1 MKANIN
7 KSELMKRAWAY
18 YRAER
23 ADKLIYAWKK
33 AMTFGECLKWVWAD
47 MKKEVERR
55 SRPSLSESHNASMS
69 RAWYDNRPAFSKDRY
84 YVGD

>member
-1 MKANIN
+1 MKPTIN
-7 KSELMKRAWAY
+7 KSQLFKRAWVY

-55 SRPSLSESHNASMS
+55 SRPSLSESHNASMLIAYNNGS
-69 RAWYDNRPAFSKDRY
+69 LAYRLGQ